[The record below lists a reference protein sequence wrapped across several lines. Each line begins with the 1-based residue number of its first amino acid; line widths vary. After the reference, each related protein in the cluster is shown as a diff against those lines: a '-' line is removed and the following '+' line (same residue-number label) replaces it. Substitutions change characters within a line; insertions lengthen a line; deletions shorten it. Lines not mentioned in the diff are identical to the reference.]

1 MRPTG
6 PGRVTRNA
14 NAPLGGLR
22 AILTNFDVDGSAL
35 KHEHTQFLDGYVVPI
50 MAGKQPAR
58 IFLRGEASH
67 PGSDEHNLELSKR
80 RADSVVTY
88 LRSRGVPD
96 ARMKVEA
103 AGESVAGS
111 LLAENADA
119 RAVSLLA
126 VKLASVPSPA
136 PTTPIAAPS
145 IPVATKFKIRLLGA
159 LSAGLG
165 PAQVEQMFF
174 QIWDYSHSMTT
185 FYLYG
190 SGGVGKGLGTSMS
203 ATLSGPFNEF
213 QTTKPLAVTS
223 FGGAARFTTAGA
235 GPYTV
240 NYLNIMSLPPGTA
253 TIPNPLKLETGFTV
267 GFGASTSVGKLTP
280 GFTGPFTGP

>member
-1 MRPTG
+1 MRATG
-6 PGRVTRNA
+6 PGHVTRNP
-14 NAPLGGLR
+14 NAPLGGIR
-22 AILTNFDVDGSAL
+22 AVLTNFDVDGSSL
-35 KHEHTQFLDGYVVPI
+35 KREHTQFLDGYVVPL
-50 MAGKQPAR
+50 MVAKQPAR

-80 RADSVVTY
+80 RADSVVAY

-126 VKLASVPSPA
+126 VKLATVPTPSPA
-136 PTTPIAAPS
+136 PPAPAPAAPM
-145 IPVATKFKIRLLGA
+145 ATKFKIRLLGA

-174 QIWDYSHSMTT
+174 QIWDYTHSVTT
-185 FYLYG
+185 FYIYN
-190 SGGVGKGLGTSMS
+190 SGGVGKGLGASMS
-203 ATLSGPFNEF
+203 ATLSGPFNDF
-213 QTTKPLAVTS
+213 QTTKALAVTD
-223 FGGAARFTTAGA
+223 FGGAARFTTAGT
-235 GPYTV
+235 GPYTI
-240 NYLNIMSLPPGTA
+240 NFLNIMGLPPGTA
-253 TIPNPLKLETGFTV
+253 TIPNPLKLDTGFTV
-267 GFGASTSVGKLTP
+267 GFGASTSVGRLIP